1 MVYFLLFMTE
11 MPPEL
16 PPEIGLTITGATNKG
31 DNPCAMLG
39 CFECCRN
46 MRISVNGK
54 EAREFL
60 TQLRT
65 MGIDVSIRFIDK
77 NSFRSFND
85 LTRHSTETEKD
96 EVLVVLPFKYDR
108 STRTKRP
115 INRIDEIGDETS
127 VLLIFYGDCP
137 FLGKLEE
144 NSRQCT
150 IYGNKARPSAC
161 DNFDFDPI
169 TPGSSCRQLREERG
183 IT

>member
-1 MVYFLLFMTE
+1 

-16 PPEIGLTITGATNKG
+16 PSKIELSITEE
-31 DNPCAMLG
+31 DNPCARLG

-65 MGIDVSIRFIDK
+65 MEIDVSIRFIDK

-85 LTRHSTETEKD
+85 LIRNSTETEKD

-115 INRIDEIGDETS
+115 INRIDEIGDGTS

-150 IYGNKARPSAC
+150 IYGNKARPPAC

-169 TPGSSCRQLREERG
+169 TPGSACRQLREERG